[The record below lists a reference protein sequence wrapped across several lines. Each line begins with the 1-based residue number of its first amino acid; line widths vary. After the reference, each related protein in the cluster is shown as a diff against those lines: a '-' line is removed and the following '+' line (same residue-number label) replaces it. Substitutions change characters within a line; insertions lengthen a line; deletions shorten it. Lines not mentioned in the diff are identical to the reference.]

1 MKNSLLHVFR
11 NTPRG
16 AETFRQALYFSG
28 RTGLG
33 LRVYFPEGQAF
44 VLCVGDE
51 AIHVDLNESYRFDPS
66 SARDRAGAIGRE
78 MGVAW
83 QEQGATG
90 HGASTLPDLQGEWA
104 LFSLPRSMNAPQ
116 PHPWIPTAVL
126 GPRVRAVIG
135 RAALPILLPA
145 ACLIPWDQI
154 WVLCGGS
161 EHGVRALRWGARLAQ
176 DAGVPL
182 RVITCGEGLQ
192 VEQALER
199 LRSDPTLAVP
209 DDAWVQERSESVR
222 ELLQDIPRTALVGFG
237 AFGEGKVRQK
247 AFGSQAELVLQT
259 LPHNLL
265 MVGPRCRAPLTDFN
279 H

>member
-33 LRVYFPEGQAF
+33 LRVHFPEGRAF

-51 AIHVDLNESYRFDPS
+51 AIHVDLDESYRFDPS
-66 SARDRAGAIGRE
+66 SARDRAEAIGLE
-78 MGVAW
+78 MGVEW
-83 QEQGATG
+83 QEQAATG
-90 HGASTLPDLQGEWA
+90 QTASTLPDLQGDWA
-104 LFSLPRSMNAPQ
+104 LFSLPRSMNSPQ
-116 PHPWIPTAVL
+116 PHPWIPSAVL

-145 ACLIPWDQI
+145 ACLIPWEQI
-154 WVLCGGS
+154 WVPCGGT
-161 EHGVRALRWGARLAQ
+161 EYGERTLRWGARLAR

-182 RVITCGEGLQ
+182 RVVTWEAGRPL
-192 VEQALER
+192 EQALER
-199 LRSDPTLAVP
+199 LRSDPTLAIP
-209 DDAWVQERSESVR
+209 KDAWVQEQSVALR
-222 ELLQDIPRTALVGFG
+222 DLLQDIPRTALVGFG
-237 AFGEGKVRQK
+237 AFGDGRVRQK
-247 AFGSQAELVLQT
+247 NFGSQAELVLQT

-279 H
+279 R